1 MALAMAMGHGQGHG
15 QGHGPKLIGWLC
27 QRFFFFEN
35 WASGA
40 QKRPKM
46 DPKSRFL
53 TNFVPGPQCLSLGPK
68 TKKMRAEKPCKTPPP
83 EFQMVPYGAS
93 YGQKPFWASQAP
105 FWGHFSEQMVPKC
118 RKGHQKSA
126 SRNSPGCSRLFP
138 AFPVMWCQGVR
149 GRPIHPHAPGVRMT
163 VVTQTPSKYGI
174 TRGGAL
180 GGGGTFGKQ

>member
-1 MALAMAMGHGQGHG
+1 MPP
-15 QGHGPKLIGWLC
+15 GPKRG
-27 QRFFFFEN
+27 
-35 WASGA
+35 
-40 QKRPKM
+40 PKWVQNNV
-46 DPKSRFL
+46 FL

-138 AFPVMWCQGVR
+138 VIPVVPGKMVSGTARQTYTSTRAGGQDDGSYTNSLKQIKETSTLALSILLWSLDMASPFPL
-149 GRPIHPHAPGVRMT
+149 P
-163 VVTQTPSKYGI
+163 
-174 TRGGAL
+174 
-180 GGGGTFGKQ
+180 

>member
-1 MALAMAMGHGQGHG
+1 MCVFCFFGNWAPGAQK
-15 QGHGPKLIGWLC
+15 GPKLG
-27 QRFFFFEN
+27 
-35 WASGA
+35 
-40 QKRPKM
+40 
-46 DPKSRFL
+46 PKSGL
-53 TNFVPGPQCLSLGPK
+53 GANFEPGPQCRSPGPK

-138 AFPVMWCQGVR
+138 AV
-149 GRPIHPHAPGVRMT
+149 PGIPGY
-163 VVTQTPSKYGI
+163 VVSGSARQTYTS
-174 TRGGAL
+174 TRAGGQDDGSYTNSL
-180 GGGGTFGKQ
+180 KQTCKRRD

>member
-1 MALAMAMGHGQGHG
+1 M
-15 QGHGPKLIGWLC
+15 C
-27 QRFFFFEN
+27 VFFLS

-40 QKRPKM
+40 QKGSKLGPKCG
-46 DPKSRFL
+46 FWII
-53 TNFVPGPQCLSLGPK
+53 FVPGPQCRSPGPK

-126 SRNSPGCSRLFP
+126 SRNSPGIPVQTRLFP
-138 AFPVMWCQGVR
+138 AKWCQGVR

-163 VVTQTPSKYGI
+163 VVTQTPSNYNLK
-174 TRGGAL
+174 L
-180 GGGGTFGKQ
+180 FP